1 MSDRKEYMK
10 KYREENRDRILKQAK
25 EHYKKYYREHR
36 DEILERNEQWRKRNL
51 EKVAASSK
59 EWGRKN
65 KKKVAA
71 YQTVN
76 RKRCLEKLI
85 RKALKLL
92 RGECVICG
100 SRDDLRR
107 HDKKGRKHVYGHSG
121 CLLVLK
127 YPERFALLC
136 ESHHQKVHW
145 IMKKTGFSFE
155 KILQY
160 KQFYF
165 GSLKKDGKSLVE
177 VNFDE
182 KTAPSMVSKPKKVS
196 VTGKVDLDNIERV
209 SQEMNNLF

>member
-10 KYREENRDRILKQAK
+10 KYKEENRDRILKQAK

-51 EKVAASSK
+51 EKKAASSK

-71 YQTVN
+71 YQAVN
-76 RKRCLEKLI
+76 RKRCLEKLK

-92 RGECVICG
+92 GGKCVICG
-100 SRDDLRR
+100 SRDDLRK
-107 HDKKGRKHVYGHSG
+107 HDKKGREHVYGHSG
-121 CLLVLK
+121 CLLVLR

-145 IMKKTGFSFE
+145 IMKKYGFTFE

-160 KQFYF
+160 KEFYF
-165 GSLKKDGKSLVE
+165 GSLNEERKKLVE
-177 VNFDE
+177 VSSDE
-182 KTAPSMVSKPKKVS
+182 KPSSCVVDDLHALGMEAEQDLGCIEKK
-196 VTGKVDLDNIERV
+196 
-209 SQEMNNLF
+209 SQEMNDVF